1 MGTDM
6 IDDMASAVENAQ
18 VVLMLESKEYSQSPY
33 CKMEAL
39 YAFKTKIQII
49 PIRVQRHYNPTGWLG
64 TTTLLI

>member
-18 VVLMLESKEYSQSPY
+18 VVLVLESKEYWQSPY

-39 YAFKTKIQII
+39 YAFKTQTTII
-49 PIRVQRHYNPTGWLG
+49 PIRIQRNYIPTGWLG